1 MPAFSSLKGK
11 TWAEVEID
19 QKETRNHFMKLER
32 GGSVMLEKYLSFMT
46 NLYKNLDAL
55 LITNQ
60 DGVIEYSVRFDQ
72 ESNNIINEG
81 YTGKSILEIYP
92 ELTKETSTCYRAIRT
107 GRPVVDEVQT
117 LIDLNG
123 QSFTFKTST
132 YPLEYNGEI
141 IGAIEG
147 TIILAVDGRPVT
159 KKPEKILLEKNRKSL
174 YTLDSIITVDEK
186 MLMIKDRVK
195 KVAQSDVSVMIIGET
210 GTGKELIAQSL
221 HTHSLRSKEAFV
233 SQNCGAIPPNLLE
246 SVLFG
251 TVKGAYTGAE
261 NRRGIFEIAHKGT
274 LFLDELNSLDISL
287 QGKLLKAIEDQKI
300 RRIGGETEIPID
312 VRIVS
317 AINQKPFEA
326 IESGRLRN
334 DLFFRLGIIQ
344 IDLPPLRNRKEDIL
358 FLAEYFMN
366 YFNQKNATK
375 VKKISA
381 LVEKTFLNYSWFGN
395 IRELRNVIESALCMT
410 TSETISV
417 NDLPEYMLYSSS
429 QKVKY
434 PSDEIQT
441 SLTEAIELYEKQVLI
456 KAIESGRTLTEIAR
470 KLKIS
475 RQVLQYKMTKH
486 KLEIE

>member
-1 MPAFSSLKGK
+1 MDIGRNGL
-11 TWAEVEID
+11 E
-19 QKETRNHFMKLER
+19 ETKIHFMKLER
-32 GGSVMLEKYLSFMT
+32 EGSVMLEKYLSFMT

-81 YTGKSILEIYP
+81 YAGKNILEIYP
-92 ELTKETSTCYRAIRT
+92 GLTEETSTCYQAIRT
-107 GRPVVDEVQT
+107 GKPVVDEIQT
-117 LIDLNG
+117 LKDLNG
-123 QSFTFKTST
+123 QSFTFRTST

-141 IGAIEG
+141 VGAIEG
-147 TIILAVDGRPVT
+147 TIILAVDGEPVT
-159 KKPEKILLEKNRKSL
+159 EKQNQSLFKKESSSRKAL
-174 YTLDSIITVDEK
+174 YTLDEIITIDEK
-186 MLMIKDRVK
+186 MLMIKDQVK
-195 KVAQSDVSVMIIGET
+195 KVAPSDVSVMIIGET

-221 HTHSLRSKEAFV
+221 HTHSLRSKEVFI

-246 SVLFG
+246 SILFG

-274 LFLDELNSLDISL
+274 LFLDELNSLDINL

-300 RRIGGETEIPID
+300 RRIGGEKEIPID

-326 IESGRLRN
+326 IESGKLRS

-344 IDLPPLRNRKEDIL
+344 IDMPPLRNRKNDIL
-358 FLAEYFMN
+358 FLTKYFMN

-456 KAIESGRTLTEIAR
+456 KAIESGRTLTEIAN

-475 RQVLQYKMTKH
+475 RQVLQYKMLKYQ
-486 KLEIE
+486 LERK